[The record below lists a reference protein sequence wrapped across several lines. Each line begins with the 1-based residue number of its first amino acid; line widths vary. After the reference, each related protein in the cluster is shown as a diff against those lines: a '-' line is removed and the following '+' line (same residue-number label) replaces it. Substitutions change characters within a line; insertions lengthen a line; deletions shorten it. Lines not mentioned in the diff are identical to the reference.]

1 MYTGMNP
8 TIISP
13 ASVRR
18 DLLRIYGGEFAA
30 PQLPKYASFLT
41 DIDQKALSA
50 KIYPA
55 KMIHTGSVA
64 EVQGEGKRLANNRNL
79 LEKFSI
85 CPVYTG
91 MSRIQAKSLVIFLN
105 LPRIHGDDSVSPD
118 QRG

>member
-1 MYTGMNP
+1 MYAGMNP

-91 MSRIQAKSLVIFLN
+91 MN
-105 LPRIHGDDSVSPD
+105 LPTGKYRVAHGNPPRMHGDESLEL
-118 QRG
+118 

>member
-55 KMIHTGSVA
+55 KMIHTSSVA

-91 MSRIQAKSLVIFLN
+91 MSPLRAFLFKRRRN
-105 LPRIHGDDSVSPD
+105 LPRIHGDEPTD
-118 QRG
+118 R

>member
-91 MSRIQAKSLVIFLN
+91 MNLWLPGFGYPAPN
-105 LPRIHGDDSVSPD
+105 LPRMRGDEP
-118 QRG
+118 